1 MIRRLLEWLF
11 PFLRVQR
18 LLTDARSFGRVTIT
32 DDPRLNDG
40 WTVSIRP
47 PPEKMPDAP
56 RYAWQQTGDSLEEAL
71 TLTLEK
77 VYEMPEMKKITG
89 GRFSPKLGGKEFDDG

>member
-1 MIRRLLEWLF
+1 MRRLLEWLF

-47 PPEKMPDAP
+47 TPEKMPNAP
-56 RYAWQQTGDSLEEAL
+56 RYAWQQTGESLEEAL

-89 GRFSPKLGGKEFDDG
+89 GKFAPKLGGKEFDDG